1 MRNVLKYCLITTF
14 LALSI
19 IHFYWSAGGSIGYSS
34 SLPADENGN
43 ILLAPTTVDCILVG
57 VFLLLFAIVYTQ
69 NPSNSNSKILKY
81 FIKFGQWIIPIIFL
95 IRAIGEFKYV
105 GFFKEVTTTEFAQM
119 NPLRFSLLCL
129 TIGCVGIFIALKKTK
144 AILKQPIFIRVRLAL
159 LGLFL
164 HFYFWHTSNLFSTK
178 VSFLPYQ
185 KLKN

>member
-19 IHFYWSAGGSIGYSS
+19 IHFYWSAGGSIGYSN

-57 VFLLLFAIVYTQ
+57 VILLLFAIVYTQ
-69 NPSNSNSKILKY
+69 NPSNLNFKVFKY
-81 FIKFGQWIIPIIFL
+81 FFKFGQWIIPIIFL

-119 NPLRFSLLCL
+119 DTLLFSPLCL
-129 TIGCVGIFIALKKTK
+129 GIGCVGIFLALKNQKTIDK
-144 AILKQPIFIRVRLAL
+144 
-159 LGLFL
+159 
-164 HFYFWHTSNLFSTK
+164 
-178 VSFLPYQ
+178 
-185 KLKN
+185 